1 MARSMASLTK
11 IGIVESIYKKCG
23 LKKTIAVKLID
34 SLLEEINVFLENN
47 ATLKMSK
54 LGNFSVKHKKA
65 RCGRNPKTKQAA
77 IISERKV
84 VVFRAH
90 KTLIKQINDNLLK

>member
-1 MARSMASLTK
+1 MAKSIAALTK
-11 IGIVESIYKKCG
+11 IAIVESIYKKCG
-23 LKKTIAVKLID
+23 LKKAIAAKLIN
-34 SLLEEINVFLENN
+34 SLLEEINIFLENN
-47 ATLKMSK
+47 ATIKLSK